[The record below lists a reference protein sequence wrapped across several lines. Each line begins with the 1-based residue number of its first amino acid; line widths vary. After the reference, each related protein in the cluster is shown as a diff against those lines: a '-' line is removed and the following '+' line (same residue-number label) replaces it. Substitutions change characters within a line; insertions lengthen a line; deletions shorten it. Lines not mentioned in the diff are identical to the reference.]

1 MAFVAKELRRC
12 GETRARAATVDPD
25 GRVPTTEAGS
35 EPSAQEVVECP
46 SRAAGVG
53 LEQFNEGEGAVA
65 ARRDEEVLPVRR
77 AQDGVEALSA

>member
-1 MAFVAKELRRC
+1 MAFVAKELKRC

-53 LEQFNEGEGAVA
+53 LEQFNEEGRRGGGA
-65 ARRDEEVLPVRR
+65 AGR
-77 AQDGVEALSA
+77 GSSAGASGAGWS